1 MADESRN
8 SIYII
13 GAGLTGTTLAAEIR
27 AKRIFGH
34 VVAFLDD
41 DPAKIGRRV
50 DEIPVLGPIEAVGPH
65 PEDDPGRRSHHR
77 HPQRHARAACQDL
90 RHLEEGQVRPHP
102 HRPADCPDPRRRGAS
117 HPGARDRSRGLPG
130 TQPGARE
137 PEKEPRLHPGQ
148 EGARDGGGR
157 EHRLGD
163 LPPAP
168 GRQGGEAVPLRP
180 RGKQHLRDRA

>member
-50 DEIPVLGPIEAVGPH
+50 DEIPILGPIEAV
-65 PEDDPGRRSHHR
+65 
-77 HPQRHARAACQDL
+77 ARIL
-90 RHLEEGQVRPHP
+90 KTTRPTKP
-102 HRPADCPDPRRRGAS
+102 SSPSPAPRAS
-117 HPGARDRSRGLPG
+117 SLPG
-130 TQPGARE
+130 STRY
-137 PEKEPRLHPGQ
+137 
-148 EGARDGGGR
+148 
-157 EHRLGD
+157 
-163 LPPAP
+163 
-168 GRQGGEAVPLRP
+168 
-180 RGKQHLRDRA
+180 